1 MEERT
6 DGATLEVSRVN
17 RAQFATGYRTSIRSS
32 LTVDN
37 KNHNVV
43 VGIFDSEDAAE
54 SARDTIKSW
63 DKASEEVKLGA
74 IGIITFEKGKVKTHV
89 GRQVGKGAVVGATV
103 GVIAALLPA
112 VGLIGGALIGTT
124 GGAVVG
130 TFVKKNLNLSKED
143 LQQIAEH
150 LGQGKAAL
158 VVTADEDELA
168 AVTEKIESLGGKT
181 KKYEIPAEGLEE
193 AQAALEAEATDA

>member
-1 MEERT
+1 M
-6 DGATLEVSRVN
+6 A
-17 RAQFATGYRTSIRSS
+17 
-32 LTVDN
+32 N

-43 VGIFDSEDAAE
+43 VGIFDSEAAAE
-54 SARDTIKSW
+54 SARDALKSW

-89 GRQVGKGAVVGATV
+89 GRQAGKGAVVGATV

-112 VGLIGGALIGTT
+112 VGLVGGALVGTT

-130 TFVKKNLNLSKED
+130 AFVKKNLNLSKDD

-150 LGQGKAAL
+150 LGQGKAAI
-158 VVTADEDELA
+158 VVAADEDELA
-168 AVTEKIESLGGKT
+168 AVTEKVESLGGRT
-181 KKYEIPAEGLEE
+181 KKYAIPAEGLEE
-193 AQAALEAEATDA
+193 AQAAIAAESSVA

>member
-1 MEERT
+1 M
-6 DGATLEVSRVN
+6 A
-17 RAQFATGYRTSIRSS
+17 
-32 LTVDN
+32 N

-43 VGIFDSEDAAE
+43 VAIFDSETAAE
-54 SARDTIKSW
+54 SARDALKSW
-63 DKASEEVKLGA
+63 DKASEEIKLGA
-74 IGIITFEKGKVKTHV
+74 IGILTFEKGKVKTHV
-89 GRQVGKGAVVGATV
+89 GRQAGKGAIVGATV

-112 VGLIGGALIGTT
+112 VGLVGGAIVGTT
-124 GGAVVG
+124 GGAVAG
-130 TFVKKNLNLSKED
+130 AFVKKNLNLSKDD

-168 AVTEKIESLGGKT
+168 AVTAQVESLGGRT

-193 AQAALEAEATDA
+193 AHAAIEAEESAA